1 LNQGKDLAMESI
13 PETQS
18 VDLAEPDNYQQKML
32 EAWQK
37 FIANQELDSII
48 PPLIASSW
56 QRCWGRVN
64 PNSTLEFSRMSSEYM
79 LASQTASFDLIAVAR
94 PVMEDVYQCV
104 QKSGTAIL
112 LTNSIGCVLDL
123 VGDDEILKIMYQW
136 RCGVGS
142 ILSEELIGTSSFGLA
157 LTERMPVQVA
167 GREHFVRQF
176 HIATGAAAPMFDI
189 SGRLLGV
196 LGIVMPIER
205 YHIHSL
211 GLVAAAARAIENQRQ
226 SDVLFAEQNSQ
237 LGQLNTILSTIS
249 DGILV
254 LNANDVL
261 VHANNA
267 ASQLLGIPS
276 KSMLG
281 KQSETLLSMPPF
293 LSKAVSQRTPLIDV
307 EGIINVDRREVNCLI
322 SLDFVFKSQ
331 NELQWIIVTLR
342 SGKKV
347 RKLVQSQ
354 VGANATLTLDD
365 IPGDSP
371 QLHRVRSFVR
381 SAAGAQA
388 SILIRGEVGTGKN
401 ALASAIHNAASRRDG
416 PFVVFS
422 CSSIPNELVISELL
436 GYEEGDENRFLS
448 GRPSK
453 FELAD
458 GGTLFFQDVDV
469 LPLEAQ
475 SVLLNALE
483 LGVIQRLGSQRAVE
497 VNTRVLASTSASME
511 ALIAQGAFRPDLYYR
526 LSTFTVTLP
535 PLRERPRDISLVVN
549 RILTRFEKQLGYQVV
564 LAPEVMDVFKKY
576 PWPGNIREV
585 EAVLGRAAT
594 QVTGTGVIGLA
605 DIPTNVRRME
615 TSPQSM
621 RPLLQVSSLDEME
634 HETILLT
641 AQMQRGNVSRM
652 AQALGVSRTTLW
664 RKLKL
669 YRIDPEEYRRQN

>member
-1 LNQGKDLAMESI
+1 MEPVSKI
-13 PETQS
+13 QSTGLPEP
-18 VDLAEPDNYQQKML
+18 ENYQQKMRG
-32 EAWQK
+32 AWQK
-37 FIANQELDSII
+37 FITNQELHPVV

-56 QRCWGRVN
+56 HRSWGKVN
-64 PNSTLEFSRMSSEYM
+64 PNNKLEFTRMGSEYM
-79 LASQTASFDLIAVAR
+79 LASQTASFDLIAIAR
-94 PVMEDVYQCV
+94 PVMEDIYQCV

-112 LTNSIGCVLDL
+112 LTNSIGCVLDV
-123 VGDDEILKIMYQW
+123 VGDEEILKIMYEW
-136 RCGVGS
+136 GCGVGS

-167 GREHFVRQF
+167 GKEHFVRQF
-176 HIATGAAAPMFDI
+176 HVVTGAAAPMFDI
-189 SGRLLGV
+189 TGRLLGV
-196 LGIVMPIER
+196 LGIVMPVER

-276 KSMLG
+276 KSIMG
-281 KQSETLLSMPPF
+281 KQAESLLSMPPF
-293 LSKAVSQRTPLIDV
+293 VSKAVLQRTPLVDV
-307 EGIINVDRREVNCLI
+307 EGIIHVDQREINCLI
-322 SLDFVFKSQ
+322 SLDFVFKNQS
-331 NELQWIIVTLR
+331 ELQWIIVTLR

-365 IPGDSP
+365 IPGESL

-401 ALASAIHNAASRRDG
+401 ALASAIHNAAFRKDG

-436 GYEEGDENRFLS
+436 GHEEGDESRSFS

-497 VNTRVLASTSASME
+497 INTRVIASTSASME
-511 ALIAQGAFRPDLYYR
+511 TLIAQGAFRPDLYYC

-535 PLRERPRDISLVVN
+535 PLRERPRDIPLVVN
-549 RILTRFEKQLGYQVV
+549 RILNRFEKQLGYRVV
-564 LAPEVMDVFKKY
+564 LAPEVLDVFKKY

-594 QVTGTGVIGLA
+594 QGAGQGMIGLA
-605 DIPTNVRRME
+605 DIPANVRRLE
-615 TSPQSM
+615 AVSQNV

-652 AQALGVSRTTLW
+652 AHALGVSRTTLW

-669 YRIDPEEYRRQN
+669 YGIDPEEYRRQN

>member
-1 LNQGKDLAMESI
+1 MEAISEI
-13 PETQS
+13 QPTR
-18 VDLAEPDNYQQKML
+18 LAEPENYQQKML

-37 FIANQELDSII
+37 FITNQELQSIV

-64 PNSTLEFSRMSSEYM
+64 PNNKLEFTHMGSEYM
-79 LASQTASFDLIAVAR
+79 RASQTASFDLMAIAR
-94 PVMEDVYQCV
+94 PVMEDIYQCI

-123 VGDDEILKIMYQW
+123 VGDEEILKIMYGW
-136 RCGVGS
+136 GCGVGS

-196 LGIVMPIER
+196 LGIAMPIER

-237 LGQLNTILSTIS
+237 LGQLNTILSAIS

-267 ASQLLGIPS
+267 ASQMLGIPS
-276 KSMLG
+276 KLMMG

-293 LSKAVSQRTPLIDV
+293 LNKAVSQRTPLIDV
-307 EGIINVDRREVNCLI
+307 EGIIKVDQREINCLI

-347 RKLVQSQ
+347 RKLVQRQ

-401 ALASAIHNAASRRDG
+401 ALASAIHNAAYRKDG

-422 CSSIPNELVISELL
+422 CSSVPNELVISELL
-436 GYEEGDENRFLS
+436 GYEEGDENRHLS

-497 VNTRVLASTSASME
+497 VNTRVIASTSASME

-535 PLRERPRDISLVVN
+535 PLRERPRDIPLVVN

-564 LAPEVMDVFKKY
+564 LTPEVMDVFKKY

-594 QVTGTGVIGLA
+594 QVVGTGVIDLA
-605 DIPTNVRRME
+605 DIPANVRRME
-615 TSPQSM
+615 TTPQSV

-652 AQALGVSRTTLW
+652 AHALGISRTTLW

>member
-1 LNQGKDLAMESI
+1 MEPAATIQSVISDTPQSYQLAMR
-13 PETQS
+13 
-18 VDLAEPDNYQQKML
+18 
-32 EAWQK
+32 EAWK
-37 FIANQELDSII
+37 RFTTNQQLDPIV
-48 PPLIASSW
+48 PPLIAASW
-56 QRCWGRVN
+56 QRSRGRVN
-64 PNSTLEFSRMSSEYM
+64 PNNAMEFTRMGSDYM
-79 LASQTASFDLIAVAR
+79 LASQTASFDLMAIAR
-94 PVMEDVYQCV
+94 PVIEDVYQCV
-104 QKSGTAIL
+104 QNSGTAIL

-123 VGDDEILKIMYQW
+123 VGDDEVLKIMYEW
-136 RCGVGS
+136 GCGVGS

-167 GREHFVRQF
+167 GREHFVHQF

-226 SDVLFAEQNSQ
+226 SDLLFAEQNSQ
-237 LGQLNTILSTIS
+237 LGQLNTILSAIS

-254 LNANDVL
+254 LNADHVV

-267 ASQLLGIPS
+267 ASQMLGIPS
-276 KSMLG
+276 RSMMG
-281 KQSETLLSMPPF
+281 KRADTLLSMPSF
-293 LSKAVSQRTPLIDV
+293 LSRAISQQTSLIDV
-307 EGIINVDRREVNCLI
+307 EGIVNVEQQEINCLI

-331 NELQWIIVTLR
+331 NELQWIIITLR

-347 RKLVQSQ
+347 RRLVQSQ
-354 VGANATLTLDD
+354 VGATASLTLDD

-371 QLHRVRSFVR
+371 QLHRVRNFVK

-388 SILIRGEVGTGKN
+388 SILIRGEIGTGKN
-401 ALASAIHNAASRRDG
+401 ALASAIHNAADRRDG

-422 CSSIPNELVISELL
+422 CSSIPNELVVSELL
-436 GYEEGDENRFLS
+436 GNEDRDERRNLS
-448 GRPSK
+448 GRLSK

-458 GGTLFFQDVDV
+458 GGTLFFQNVDV

-497 VNTRVLASTSASME
+497 INTRVIGSTSASME
-511 ALIAQGAFRPDLYYR
+511 TLIAQGAFRPDLYYR

-535 PLRERPRDISLVVN
+535 PLRERPRDIPLVVD
-549 RILTRFEKQLGYQVV
+549 RILSRFEKQLGYKVS

-576 PWPGNIREV
+576 LWPGNIREV

-594 QVTGTGVIGLA
+594 QVAGTGVIGLS
-605 DIPTNVRRME
+605 DIPANVRRME
-615 TSPQSM
+615 TTPQNI
-621 RPLLQVSSLDEME
+621 RPLLQVSSLGEME
-634 HETILLT
+634 RETILLT

-652 AQALGVSRTTLW
+652 AHALGVSRTTLW
-664 RKLKL
+664 RKLKS
-669 YRIDPEEYRRQN
+669 YGIDPEEYRRQN

>member
-1 LNQGKDLAMESI
+1 MEPAATI
-13 PETQS
+13 QS
-18 VDLAEPDNYQQKML
+18 GITDTPPSYQQAMR
-32 EAWQK
+32 EAWK
-37 FIANQELDSII
+37 RFTTNQQLDPIV
-48 PPLIASSW
+48 PPLIAASW
-56 QRCWGRVN
+56 QRSWGRVN
-64 PNSTLEFSRMSSEYM
+64 PNNAMEFTHMGPDYM
-79 LASQTASFDLIAVAR
+79 LASQTASFDLMAIAR

-104 QKSGTAIL
+104 QNSGTAIL

-123 VGDDEILKIMYQW
+123 VGDDEVLKIMYGW
-136 RCGVGS
+136 GCDVGS

-167 GREHFVRQF
+167 GREHFVHQF
-176 HIATGAAAPMFDI
+176 HVATGAAAPMFDI

-196 LGIVMPIER
+196 LGIVMPVER

-237 LGQLNTILSTIS
+237 LGQLNTILSAIS

-254 LNANDVL
+254 LNADHVV

-267 ASQLLGIPS
+267 ASQMLGIPS
-276 KSMLG
+276 RSMMG
-281 KQSETLLSMPPF
+281 KRAETLLSMPSF
-293 LSKAVSQRTPLIDV
+293 LSKAISQQTSLIDV
-307 EGIINVDRREVNCLI
+307 EGILNVDQQEINCLI

-331 NELQWIIVTLR
+331 NGLQWIIITLR

-354 VGANATLTLDD
+354 VGATASLTLDD

-371 QLHRVRSFVR
+371 QLHRVRSFVK

-388 SILIRGEVGTGKN
+388 SILIRGEIGTGKN
-401 ALASAIHNAASRRDG
+401 ALASAIHNAADRRDG

-436 GYEEGDENRFLS
+436 GYEEGEENRHLN

-458 GGTLFFQDVDV
+458 GGTLFFQNVDV

-483 LGVIQRLGSQRAVE
+483 LGVIQRLESQRAVE
-497 VNTRVLASTSASME
+497 INTRVIASTSASME
-511 ALIAQGAFRPDLYYR
+511 TLLAQGAFRPDLYYR

-535 PLRERPRDISLVVN
+535 PLRDRPRDIPLVVN
-549 RILTRFEKQLGYQVV
+549 RILSRFEKQLGYKVS

-576 PWPGNIREV
+576 LWPGNIREV

-594 QVTGTGVIGLA
+594 QVAATGVIGLS
-605 DIPTNVRRME
+605 DIPSNVRRME
-615 TSPQSM
+615 ATPQNV
-621 RPLLQVSSLDEME
+621 RPLLQVSSLGEME
-634 HETILLT
+634 RETILLT

-652 AQALGVSRTTLW
+652 AHALGVSRTTLW
-664 RKLKL
+664 RKLKS
-669 YRIDPEEYRRQN
+669 YGIDPEEYRRQN

>member
-1 LNQGKDLAMESI
+1 MEPTGTI
-13 PETQS
+13 PS
-18 VDLAEPDNYQQKML
+18 NVFGAPSDYQQKML
-32 EAWQK
+32 DAWQK
-37 FIANQELDSII
+37 FITNQQLDPIV
-48 PPLIASSW
+48 PPLIALSW

-64 PNSTLEFSRMSSEYM
+64 PNNAMEFTHMGSDYM
-79 LASQTASFDLIAVAR
+79 LASQTASFDLMAIAR
-94 PVMEDVYQCV
+94 PVIEDIYQCI
-104 QKSGTAIL
+104 QNSGTAIL
-112 LTNSIGCVLDL
+112 LTNSIGCVLD
-123 VGDDEILKIMYQW
+123 VMGDEEILKIMYKW
-136 RCGVGS
+136 GCGVGS

-167 GREHFVRQF
+167 GMEHFIQQF
-176 HIATGAAAPMFDI
+176 HVVTGAAAPMFDI

-196 LGIVMPIER
+196 LGIVMPVER

-226 SDVLFAEQNSQ
+226 SDILFAEQNSQ
-237 LGQLNTILSTIS
+237 LGQLNTILSAIS

-267 ASQLLGIPS
+267 ASQMLGIPS
-276 KSMLG
+276 KSIVG
-281 KQSETLLSMPPF
+281 KQAEALLSMPSF

-307 EGIINVDRREVNCLI
+307 EGIINVDGREINCLI

-331 NELQWIIVTLR
+331 NELHWIIVTLR
-342 SGKKV
+342 SGTKV
-347 RKLVQSQ
+347 RKLVQRQ
-354 VGANATLTLDD
+354 VGASATLTLDD

-371 QLHRVRSFVR
+371 QLHRVRSFVN

-388 SILIRGEVGTGKN
+388 SVLIRGEVGTGKN
-401 ALASAIHNAASRRDG
+401 ALASAIHNAAYHRDG

-436 GYEEGDENRFLS
+436 GREEGGEGSHLS

-497 VNTRVLASTSASME
+497 INTRVIASTSASME

-535 PLRERPRDISLVVN
+535 PLRERPRDIPLVVN
-549 RILTRFEKQLGYQVV
+549 RILTRFERQLGYKVS
-564 LAPEVMDVFKKY
+564 LAPDVMDVLKKY

-585 EAVLGRAAT
+585 EAVLGRAAI
-594 QVTGTGVIGLA
+594 QVAGTGLIGLA
-605 DIPTNVRRME
+605 EIPGNVRRME
-615 TSPQSM
+615 AVPQYV
-621 RPLLQVSSLDEME
+621 RPLLQVGSLDEME

-641 AQMQRGNVSRM
+641 AQTQRGNVSRM
-652 AQALGVSRTTLW
+652 AYVLGVSRTTLW

-669 YRIDPEEYRRQN
+669 YGIDPGEYRRQN